1 MSHHQRSPIDRRW
14 PVMTSE
20 LVERERVVAEARKWV
35 GTRYH
40 ACADAR
46 GAGVDCGMLLV
57 RVFVDTGL
65 LAPFDPRPYPEDW
78 HLHRNEER
86 YLSFATDRF
95 REVANPG
102 PGDIIVFKYGRTFS
116 HGAIVTGVDPI
127 RIVHA
132 FQPCRAVIEEDMQ
145 TNQQLLEPK
154 RPRRFFSLW
163 AHAGTDER
171 GST

>member
-1 MSHHQRSPIDRRW
+1 MK
-14 PVMTSE
+14 MASE
-20 LVERERVVAEARKWV
+20 EVERARVVAEARKWV
-35 GTRYH
+35 GTPYH
-40 ACADAR
+40 ACADVR

-78 HLHRNEER
+78 HLHRSEER
-86 YLSFATDRF
+86 YLSFAADRF
-95 REVANPG
+95 CEVAEQG

-132 FQPCRAVIEEDMQ
+132 FQPYRAVIEEDMR

-154 RPRRFFSLW
+154 RPQRNFSLW
-163 AHAGTDER
+163 GRAARER
-171 GST
+171 RTAI

>member
-1 MSHHQRSPIDRRW
+1 
-14 PVMTSE
+14 MTSE
-20 LVERERVVAEARKWV
+20 HIERASVVAEARKWI

-40 ACADAR
+40 ACADVR

-78 HLHRNEER
+78 HLHRGEER
-86 YLSFATDRF
+86 YLSFAADRF
-95 REVANPG
+95 REVSCPG

-116 HGAIVTGVDPI
+116 HGAIVTGVNPI

-132 FQPCRAVIEEDMQ
+132 FQPSRAVIEEEMQ

-163 AHAGTDER
+163 GRGAAEGRGTI
-171 GST
+171 

>member
-1 MSHHQRSPIDRRW
+1 
-14 PVMTSE
+14 MTSE
-20 LVERERVVAEARKWV
+20 HIERARVVAEARKWV

-40 ACADAR
+40 ACADVR

-78 HLHRNEER
+78 HLHRSEER
-86 YLSFATDRF
+86 YLSFAADRF
-95 REVANPG
+95 REVSSPST
-102 PGDIIVFKYGRTFS
+102 GDIIVFKYGRTFS
-116 HGAIVTGVDPI
+116 HGAIVTGVNPI

-163 AHAGTDER
+163 GR
-171 GST
+171 GAAEGRGAT